1 MSKTIKGL
9 LVVGI
14 IFTFF
19 AQDSYAFFWKKKDAS
34 DKAVVEQP
42 GEQKAEKA
50 VQTEQKPAMP
60 QSPVLDDKEV
70 KKERA
75 LRDKKRKQL
84 EGSLWDVEMT
94 PMSGKGKGKK
104 DVLVFK
110 ENRFSAE
117 KFSQEGFEPTNFT
130 ITVKEDGITVWE
142 TMQSSGS
149 GKDIIFW
156 RGEIGQKMSDMRGVV
171 SIQHANGIND
181 DFSFVSTNRQGATE

>member
-1 MSKTIKGL
+1 VSKTIKGL

-75 LRDKKRKQL
+75 LRDKKRK
-84 EGSLWDVEMT
+84 
-94 PMSGKGKGKK
+94 
-104 DVLVFK
+104 
-110 ENRFSAE
+110 
-117 KFSQEGFEPTNFT
+117 
-130 ITVKEDGITVWE
+130 
-142 TMQSSGS
+142 
-149 GKDIIFW
+149 
-156 RGEIGQKMSDMRGVV
+156 
-171 SIQHANGIND
+171 
-181 DFSFVSTNRQGATE
+181 